1 MSRSIALRTLG
12 ADAANAAIDAAA
24 APRSR
29 YTRLRRC
36 SLWLLFAAFY
46 LLQWLRLLAALLAAG

>member
-1 MSRSIALRTLG
+1 MRTLG

-46 LLQWLRLLAALLAAG
+46 LLPWLRLLAALLAAG